1 MGFIFLSKMSV
12 LKYHKIASIM
22 FLVIT
27 GFKKKKKHLGRI
39 CFLMF
44 TASRG
49 QPGFKDSRNKY
60 TLNRRKEI
68 RSLNPSG

>member
-1 MGFIFLSKMSV
+1 
-12 LKYHKIASIM
+12 M

-27 GFKKKKKHLGRI
+27 GFKKKNKKHLGRI

-60 TLNRRKEI
+60 TTKQKE
-68 RSLNPSG
+68 RDKES